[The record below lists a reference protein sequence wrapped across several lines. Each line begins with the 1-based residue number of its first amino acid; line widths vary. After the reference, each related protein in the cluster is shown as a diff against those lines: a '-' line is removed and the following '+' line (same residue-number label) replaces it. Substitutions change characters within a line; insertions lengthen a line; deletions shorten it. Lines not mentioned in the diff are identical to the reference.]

1 MSLSI
6 LDVEPEGPSYDLTG
20 IVTHECMCGSNLW
33 HIVATFEDYD
43 IAMYFEDMQC
53 VACGSRAQAPC
64 PLDDPCHEA

>member
-1 MSLSI
+1 MTLSI
-6 LDVEPEGPSYDLTG
+6 LDVEPEGPRFDLTG

-53 VACGSRAQAPC
+53 VACGTRAQAPC
-64 PLDDPCHEA
+64 PLDDPNG